1 MPEPYPLKEPEAVV
15 EENTD
20 KEDGE
25 DDGEDE

>member
-1 MPEPYPLKEPEAVV
+1 MPEPFPLKEPEAVI

-25 DDGEDE
+25 GDEDDE